1 MVSYDTAS
9 ARCARLALL
18 LAGCGA
24 RCRRLLAAD
33 ASTVDPLETLGRAG
47 APRAVLG
54 AARRLLRE
62 AVPALLEGLD
72 RTGWRWLV
80 PADDELPER
89 LRATADPPLGLF
101 VRGRLAPG
109 PAVAV
114 VGSRAAT
121 PYGRQV
127 ARLLGEQLARA
138 GVAVVS
144 GMARG
149 VDACAHEGALAAGG
163 STWAV
168 WGSGPDRIYPPEHG
182 RLAEAIAASG
192 ALVSEYPPGTPPL
205 RHHFPERNRLIAGIA
220 DATVVV
226 EAGASSGA
234 LGTARAAVE
243 EGREVFAVPG
253 GIFSELSVGPNTLL
267 RLGARPLLNACDVLD
282 MVAPGAALARA
293 VRVDRADGGWL
304 LGLLP
309 SGAAR
314 TVDELAAEAGV
325 TVPVVL
331 SELLRLELEGAAER
345 LPDGRLTRR
354 SGNGA
359 A

>member
-1 MVSYDTAS
+1 MVSHDTAD
-9 ARCARLALL
+9 ARWARLALL

-24 RCRRLLAAD
+24 RFRRLLAAD
-33 ASTVDPLETLGRAG
+33 PCAGDPLEALRCAG
-47 APRAVLG
+47 APGAVLG
-54 AARRLLRE
+54 AASRLVRE
-62 AVPALLEGLD
+62 AVPVLLEGLD
-72 RTGWRWLV
+72 RIGWRWLA
-80 PADDELPER
+80 PADDEFPER

-101 VRGRLAPG
+101 VRGRLVSG

-149 VDACAHEGALAAGG
+149 VDACAHEGAVAAGG
-163 STWAV
+163 PTWAV
-168 WGSGPDRIYPPEHG
+168 WGSGPDRVYPPEHG

-192 ALVSEYPPGTPPL
+192 ALLSEYPPGTPPL

-226 EAGASSGA
+226 EAAAGSGA

-253 GIFSELSVGPNTLL
+253 GIFSELSVGPNALL
-267 RLGARPLLNACDVLD
+267 RLGARPLLNVGDVLD
-282 MVAPGAALARA
+282 VVAPGIRRDPGAGAHH
-293 VRVDRADGGWL
+293 DDGGRL
-304 LGLLP
+304 LESLP
-309 SGAAR
+309 AAAAR
-314 TVDELAAEAGV
+314 TVDELAAQAGV
-325 TVPVVL
+325 AVPVVL
-331 SELLRLELEGAAER
+331 GELLRLELEGTVER
-345 LPDGRLTRR
+345 LPDGRFARR
-354 SGNGA
+354 SGNEA
-359 A
+359 T